1 MRSSQLLKGVLDIA
15 VMAAL
20 SRRELYGLELLERLR
35 AEGLTPLGD
44 PSVYGVLRR
53 LEQDGLVTA
62 RLEPS
67 ASGPARKYYSITPK
81 GRADLDAADA
91 EWSRLAR
98 VVNRL
103 LEMRNEREQR

>member
-1 MRSSQLLKGVLDIA
+1 MLDIA
-15 VMAAL
+15 VLAAT
-20 SRRELYGLELLERLR
+20 SRREVYGLELLELLR
-35 AEGLTPLGD
+35 GAGLTPLGD

-62 RLEPS
+62 RLVPS
-67 ASGPARKYYSITPK
+67 ASGPARKYYTITPK

-91 EWSRLAR
+91 EWSRLTR

-103 LEMRNEREQR
+103 LEMRNEHEQT